1 MTTEPEYGNDVACS
15 NCGDEWAKTYTD
27 GLCEECCGACLDTQT
42 CANCGT
48 TDPARDIQSG
58 LCAACF
64 AAMPAGEWCS
74 TPWPV
79 GVTA

>member
-1 MTTEPEYGNDVACS
+1 MTTEIRYCDTGCGYKLPPEYQP
-15 NCGDEWAKTYTD
+15 DETT
-27 GLCEECCGACLDTQT
+27 CGACLDTHT
-42 CANCGT
+42 CANCAT

-64 AAMPAGEWCS
+64 AAMPDGGWCS

-79 GVTA
+79 EVTA